1 MLIDLSP
8 IGCGVRSGTIPVIKY
23 SNGNCRV
30 LSIFLR
36 LLVGVLLLS
45 SIRIE
50 PLYLQLGEPEPVIA
64 GLDQFNASLASTS
77 LKDSGFLPL
86 WFTMR
91 ISSLLS
97 DPGNAIMLPTT
108 ATQDTHWCSSG
119 RCDCAAYILPGE
131 LDSIPLERPS
141 QSDIRWDATSF
152 EVEMA
157 PAYQLE
163 FKSVSMFS
171 FDDTD
176 CQLYGVQKS
185 FSNSRPLLLNLTTIS
200 KAFKLCL
207 KNTIDGDLFAGEFL
221 KVSTVVDKKGGRRVR
236 MHQWLPALV

>member
-1 MLIDLSP
+1 
-8 IGCGVRSGTIPVIKY
+8 
-23 SNGNCRV
+23 
-30 LSIFLR
+30 
-36 LLVGVLLLS
+36 
-45 SIRIE
+45 
-50 PLYLQLGEPEPVIA
+50 LQLGEPEPVIA
-64 GLDQFNASLASTS
+64 GLDQFNASLASTAV
-77 LKDSGFLPL
+77 KDTGFLPL

-108 ATQDTHWCSSG
+108 ATQDAQCASG

-131 LDSIPLERPS
+131 LDSIPLDRPP
-141 QSDIRWDATSF
+141 QSDVRWDATSF
-152 EVEMA
+152 EVELA

-163 FKSVSMFS
+163 FKSVPTFS

-207 KNTIDGDLFAGEFL
+207 KNIDGDLFAGEFL
-221 KVSTVVDKKGGRRVR
+221 KLSTVVDKKGGRLVR